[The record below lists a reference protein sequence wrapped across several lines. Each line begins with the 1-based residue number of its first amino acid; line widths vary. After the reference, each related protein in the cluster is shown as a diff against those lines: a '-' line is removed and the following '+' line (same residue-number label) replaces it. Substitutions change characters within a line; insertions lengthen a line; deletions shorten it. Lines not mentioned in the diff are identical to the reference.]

1 MTGHTLFLPLNLL
14 IMDVTNVSLAVSFL
28 AIVIALLT
36 FFKKEKKAPETD
48 GGFSARPLQLQAY
61 ERLAL
66 LCERIA
72 IPSLVSR
79 VNQPNFSA
87 REMQVFLIESI
98 KQEYEYNASQQVY
111 VSTSAWN
118 AVRNLRDQNMLVIN
132 QIANLLPA
140 EATASELNRKLLEVM
155 IQDQNVA
162 LHTMALDTLNKE
174 AKELMR

>member
-1 MTGHTLFLPLNLL
+1 
-14 IMDVTNVSLAVSFL
+14 MDVTNVSLAVSFL

-36 FFKKEKKAPETD
+36 FFKKDKKAADTD
-48 GGFSARPLQLQAY
+48 NGFSARPLQLQAY

-72 IPSLVSR
+72 IPSLISR

-87 REMQVFLIESI
+87 REMQIFLIESI

-111 VSTSAWN
+111 VSTAAWN

-132 QIANLLPA
+132 QIANLLPP
-140 EATASELNRKLLEVM
+140 EAGASELNRKLLEVM

-174 AKELMR
+174 AKALMH